1 MKNSK
6 LIIKVRR
13 GAYTLLFMWDK
24 LWRRQT
30 RAVILCYHSI
40 ENDLWR
46 FSVAPNK
53 FAEQMQFI
61 KKHFTPVTLSDIT
74 LYLQD
79 KKKYKRPIFA
89 LTFDDGYQNIYKTAR
104 LLKKMEIRPCV
115 FMLGSPK
122 KANRAI
128 FKSNKPLLSYKE
140 LRSLKRANWQIGSH
154 GSTHEILTHC
164 SFERLTYETQGA
176 KKNLERNTASSV
188 NYFSYPKGIYSRGV
202 ITEVIK
208 SGYMGAC
215 TMNDDQISKH
225 TDPYLLPRV
234 GIDGTHTQKEFETL
248 VSPSVIAFR
257 KLIKSSFLG
266 RVYEKTI

>member
-1 MKNSK
+1 MNETK
-6 LIIKVRR
+6 LIVLRR
-13 GAYTLLFMWDK
+13 FIYKTLFVIDQLLK
-24 LWRRQT
+24 RQS
-30 RAVILCYHSI
+30 RVVILCYHSI

-46 FSVAPNK
+46 FSVAPNN
-53 FAEQMQFI
+53 FAEQMQFM

-74 LYLQD
+74 LYLQG
-79 KKKYKRPIFA
+79 KKRYKRPIFA
-89 LTFDDGYQNIYKTAR
+89 LTFDDGYQNIYKTVQ

-115 FMLGSPK
+115 FMLGTPK

-128 FKSNKPLLSYKE
+128 FESDKPLLSYKE

-176 KKNLERNTASSV
+176 KKNLEKNTASPV